1 MSTPPADTSAYAIEL
16 DEHQSGRLLEHATRT
31 GADISVVP
39 HTRADG
45 LPIAGAITGST
56 GDGLLLSTRSAALSD
71 PASLVSVYCEAT
83 VSLDGARFL
92 FSTNILDAC
101 RDGDD
106 LRIEIARP
114 AHLHVIQRRRYQR
127 RRLRGRTRVWITP
140 GGCEDQRALEATLL
154 NISTGGLAC
163 RMDQA
168 GADLCAIEHP
178 VHLEFT
184 IADCEETF
192 HMPAH
197 GRSKTPGASPGQVI
211 FSLEFARGAETETQ
225 RERLADA
232 LYANLVALT
241 AG

>member
-140 GGCEDQRALEATLL
+140 E
-154 NISTGGLAC
+154 
-163 RMDQA
+163 
-168 GADLCAIEHP
+168 
-178 VHLEFT
+178 
-184 IADCEETF
+184 
-192 HMPAH
+192 
-197 GRSKTPGASPGQVI
+197 GR
-211 FSLEFARGAETETQ
+211 
-225 RERLADA
+225 
-232 LYANLVALT
+232 
-241 AG
+241 